1 MPELRIDSADS
12 SNLAGAMA
20 DFSVAAQDTDAAGD
34 QKETRWQSE
43 NWSKNYGYYLKIPEF
58 KKAVNTKVNWV
69 VGAGFETDEET
80 EMLLGT
86 IKGNGKE
93 NFTSIMAN
101 QLRVA
106 KLDGD
111 SYAEIIRD
119 KEGILANLKPLN
131 PGTIISFQNAKGR
144 FTRYEQV
151 SKVMGG
157 ENKKFK
163 VEEIFHLSHDRMAD
177 EIHGTSIIPALEEN
191 ILMRNEAKAD
201 WKRVLHRNVDPLWIF
216 HLDTDDTA
224 EIAAFKAKNDK
235 ARANGE
241 NMYVPKGVV
250 VPEVVAT
257 AANASLNPLSWID
270 QLNDAYYQA
279 AGVPQII
286 MGNAKGFTDASGK
299 IVYLA
304 FEQDVKGEQGY
315 AQDEILNQLNLEVE
329 FNFPAS
335 LQQDTVSDTPSETD
349 TVEEEPMEPASQPND
364 TTEELEGK
372 K

>member
-1 MPELRIDSADS
+1 
-12 SNLAGAMA
+12 
-20 DFSVAAQDTDAAGD
+20 
-34 QKETRWQSE
+34 
-43 NWSKNYGYYLKIPEF
+43 
-58 KKAVNTKVNWV
+58 
-69 VGAGFETDEET
+69 
-80 EMLLGT
+80 
-86 IKGNGKE
+86 
-93 NFTSIMAN
+93 
-101 QLRVA
+101 
-106 KLDGD
+106 
-111 SYAEIIRD
+111 
-119 KEGILANLKPLN
+119 
-131 PGTIISFQNAKGR
+131 
-144 FTRYEQV
+144 
-151 SKVMGG
+151 
-157 ENKKFK
+157 
-163 VEEIFHLSHDRMAD
+163 MAD
-177 EIHGTSIIPALEEN
+177 EMHGTSIVPALEEN

-216 HLDTDDTA
+216 HLDTDDPT

-304 FEQDVKGEQGY
+304 FEQDVKGEQLY
-315 AQDEILNQLNLEVE
+315 AEEEILSQLNLELK

-335 LQQDTVSDTPSETD
+335 LQSDAVSDTPSETD
-349 TVEEEPMEPASQPND
+349 TVEEEPMEEAAQPND
-364 TTEELEGK
+364 TT
-372 K
+372 